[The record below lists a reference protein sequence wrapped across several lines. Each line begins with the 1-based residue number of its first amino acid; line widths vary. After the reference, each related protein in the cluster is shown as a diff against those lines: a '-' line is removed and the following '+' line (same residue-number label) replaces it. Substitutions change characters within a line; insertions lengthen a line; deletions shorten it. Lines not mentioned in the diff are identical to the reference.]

1 MTFEQCPEMEECS
14 ETEMGRRVPT
24 RGNIS
29 RRDADVR
36 KMENS
41 LRANGLSNLIEAFS
55 DKKD

>member
-1 MTFEQCPEMEECS
+1 
-14 ETEMGRRVPT
+14 MGRGVPT

-29 RRDADVR
+29 RRDAEVR